1 MRRTSRLARLG
12 HQAIAGAALAALL
25 AWVPFGAAAHAPAY
39 ADEPQAWAA
48 AEESLATGEGASED
62 QVTFD
67 AVSPVE
73 AAFDVTEDV
82 AFSGDADAGAYDES
96 ASLASDEDEPLF
108 DDVPAAGADAS
119 LILADDVPVT
129 EDGAIAY
136 SDDAPSA
143 TEGDTYLPDATD
155 ADAPADIADAACLGE
170 DEGIEALAS
179 SSVTYD
185 SILKIRGNKSYTLAW
200 QVLTLVNQ
208 ERAKE
213 GLSALTMDSSLLSA
227 AMLRGGEIAVCFS
240 HTRPTGQT
248 CFTACAKMTGEN
260 IAYGYRSAEDVMNG
274 WMNSSGHRAN
284 IMNKSF
290 KSIGISCVQVNG
302 SYYWVQCFSTTA
314 ATTTSKPADVSNAL
328 MSVAYTKDGLTSLNT
343 TFSICPVKSDGTT
356 IDIDGSGSL
365 LVGSSRRYGLFVG
378 NTPIDNSCVTW
389 SISSTVAKLG
399 TPTAT
404 VTATGVGSFTLT
416 ASVGGGT
423 VKQTLTRTTALPVY
437 TVSFYSNGGSAVTS
451 QSVTS
456 GQKATK
462 PTNPTK
468 AGYTFTGWYSDSALT
483 KAYNFSTAVKSN
495 LTLYAGWKQITYT
508 VSFNS
513 NGGSAVA
520 SQTVTW
526 YSQAK
531 KPTNPTKAGYTF
543 TGWYSDSALTTAYN
557 FSNSVKSNMTLYA
570 GWKQITYTVSFNSN
584 GGSSTASQTVAWG
597 STATRPANPTKAGYT
612 FKGWYSDSA
621 LTKAYDFATP
631 VKSYLVL
638 YAGWKQ
644 ITYTVSFN
652 SNGGSAV
659 ASQTVAWGSTATKP
673 ASPTKAGYT
682 FTGWYSN
689 SVLTTAYNFSTA
701 VKSNLILYAGWKQ
714 ITYTVSFNSNGG
726 SSTASQ
732 TVAWGSTATRPA
744 NPTKAGYTFKGWY
757 SDSALTK
764 AYDFATPVKSY
775 LVLYAGWKQITY
787 TVSFNSNGGS
797 AVSSQTVIWNRTA
810 YRPTTPTKDGHTFTG
825 WYSDSALTKAYDF
838 STAVTGNMTLYAGW
852 KQITYTVTFII
863 NGWYNTAEQTVTWGS
878 KVVKPADPTR
888 EGYTF
893 TGWYSDS
900 ALTKAYDFATP
911 VKTYLLL
918 YAGWDQ
924 ATYVVSFDTS
934 GGSAVSSQ
942 TVTWGYR
949 AAKPADPT
957 RDGYTFTGWYSDKAR
972 TQAYSFY
979 SAVKSNLTLYA
990 GWKQIT
996 YTVTFE
1002 RNGGSSTAS
1011 QTVAWGA
1018 KATKPADPV
1027 KSEFAFTGW
1036 YSDKALT
1043 KAYDFGTAVKSNLTL
1058 YAGWKQVIF
1067 TMSFNSQGGSA
1078 VANQKVALGS
1088 AATRP
1093 ADPVKAGCTFTGW
1106 YTDTSF
1112 KTLYD
1117 FGKPVQYNTL
1127 LQAGWKQIACTIT
1140 FNTNGGSS
1148 VASQTVAGGEKAVKP
1163 ANPTKAGYTFAGWY
1177 YNKAL
1182 TVAYD
1187 FGTAVESDLT
1197 LYAAWRED
1205 PAALTYKDVP
1215 AGKWYTYW
1223 VAEATEAGLMSGHK
1237 GADGKYTGYFEPNGI
1252 ITRAQVAT
1260 VLWRIAGSP
1269 SAPASTFPDMSGH
1282 WASAAVAW
1290 CNAKGVVTGYTG
1302 GPDAGKFVPDRQ
1314 VSRQE
1319 LAVMV
1324 WRFAKWAGV
1333 NTANPSTVAFYYCS
1347 DAALVPAWSREAM
1360 TWCASAGIITGI
1372 QGNGRPT
1379 LSPEAGATRAMAAKI
1394 FVHTQWH
1401 CTKATGSQSDEGAGD
1416 KATQESLDQATFED
1430 VQADAPG
1437 NSSLT
1442 GTDETFDA
1450 VEPGKA
1456 AQAGETTDASANKP
1470 EQAEESEGAD
1480 APDESPDAS
1489 ADTADTGEEPDDG
1502 ELAPADG
1509 DDAVEAPDASAT
1521 GTPDDIAEP
1530 AAEPAEAGEEPSDSE
1545 ADAASA
1551 TDVADVT
1558 ETPAGPAEAATF
1570 DAPDAIAA

>member
-25 AWVPFGAAAHAPAY
+25 AWAPFGAAAHAPAY

-48 AEESLATGEGASED
+48 AEESFGTGEGASED

-67 AVSPVE
+67 AVSPEE
-73 AAFDVTEDV
+73 AAFDATEDV
-82 AFSGDADAGAYDES
+82 AFSGDADSGAYDES
-96 ASLASDEDEPLF
+96 ASLTSADDALVASDEDEPLF

-119 LILADDVPVT
+119 LILADDAPVT
-129 EDGAIAY
+129 EDGAIAHF
-136 SDDAPSA
+136 DDAPSA

-155 ADAPADIADAACLGE
+155 ADVPADIADAACLGE

-200 QVLTLVNQ
+200 QVLSLVNQ

-343 TFSICPVKSDGTT
+343 TFSICPVKSDGTS

-437 TVSFYSNGGSAVTS
+437 TVSFYSNGGSSVTS

-462 PTNPTK
+462 PANPTK
-468 AGYTFTGWYSDSALT
+468 AGYNFTAWYSDPALT

-495 LTLYAGWKQITYT
+495 LT
-508 VSFNS
+508 
-513 NGGSAVA
+513 
-520 SQTVTW
+520 
-526 YSQAK
+526 
-531 KPTNPTKAGYTF
+531 
-543 TGWYSDSALTTAYN
+543 
-557 FSNSVKSNMTLYA
+557 
-570 GWKQITYTVSFNSN
+570 
-584 GGSSTASQTVAWG
+584 
-597 STATRPANPTKAGYT
+597 
-612 FKGWYSDSA
+612 
-621 LTKAYDFATP
+621 
-631 VKSYLVL
+631 L

-714 ITYTVSFNSNGG
+714 ITCTVSFSANGG

-810 YRPTTPTKDGHTFTG
+810 YRPTTPTKDGYTFTG
-825 WYSDSALTKAYDF
+825 WYSDSALTQAYDF
-838 STAVTGNMTLYAGW
+838 STAVKSNMTLYAGW
-852 KQITYTVTFII
+852 KQITYTVTFVI
-863 NGWYNTAEQTVTWGS
+863 NGWYNTAEQTVAWGS

-918 YAGWDQ
+918 YAGWEQ
-924 ATYVVSFDTS
+924 TTYVVSFDTS

-957 RDGYTFTGWYSDKAR
+957 RDGYTFTGWYSDKVR
-972 TQAYSFY
+972 TQTYSFY
-979 SAVKSNLTLYA
+979 SAVKSDLTLYA

-1197 LYAAWRED
+1197 LYAAWREN
-1205 PAALTYKDVP
+1205 PAVLTYKDVP

-1269 SAPASTFPDMSGH
+1269 SASTSAFSDMSGH
-1282 WASAAVAW
+1282 WAATAVAW
-1290 CNAKGVVTGYTG
+1290 CSAKGIVTGYTG

-1401 CTKATGSQSDEGAGD
+1401 CAKATGSQSDEDVSGE
-1416 KATQESLDQATFED
+1416 ATQESLDRATFED

-1437 NSSLT
+1437 NSSST

-1456 AQAGETTDASANKP
+1456 TQAGKTSDASANKP

-1480 APDESPDAS
+1480 KPAESPDAS
-1489 ADTADTGEEPDDG
+1489 ADTADAGEEPDDG
-1502 ELAPADG
+1502 ELAPAGG

-1521 GTPDDIAEP
+1521 GTPDDAAETP
-1530 AAEPAEAGEEPSDSE
+1530 AEPAEAGEEPSDSE

-1570 DAPDAIAA
+1570 DAPDALAA